1 LKFINNAHFPFPI
14 SHPKFFGEV
23 FKERA
28 VAWFLSPEGAEQEL
42 VAAEGGVGTGTLK
55 AHSTLNGPFHL

>member
-1 LKFINNAHFPFPI
+1 MPI

-23 FKERA
+23 FKDQA
-28 VAWFLSPEGAEQEL
+28 VVWFLSPEGAAQEL
-42 VAAEGGVGTGTLK
+42 VAAEGGAGTGTLK